1 MPGDESCASAL
12 GSTRHPALQSRGL
25 PAEQKIGKCCGS
37 RRRGAPAQ
45 GMAVAEGA
53 ALDPARAPPGCP
65 LRPWAAAR
73 RGRGGAG
80 PWRRLPAVG
89 ERRPP
94 PAAGAGA
101 RGFGSAP
108 RISAAARSRPRFTS
122 GAPRLLGG
130 GAQPPGRPAPRPARQ
145 QHPGGCLPSPGGFPR
160 KGCDGRMARGDVSGG
175 RY

>member
-37 RRRGAPAQ
+37 RWRGAPAQ

-122 GAPRLLGG
+122 GPPRLLGG

-145 QHPGGCLPSPGGFPR
+145 QDPGGACRAPG
-160 KGCDGRMARGDVSGG
+160 ASRGKDAMGG
-175 RY
+175 WHEGM